1 MSKLSEGGWTS
12 SIERE
17 FSGANFGDARLEKRL
32 SLIAEQISL
41 KPAES
46 FPGIFPEES
55 QREAFYRFLRNS
67 EVGWKKILEPHF
79 GQTRRRAIGADEVIA
94 IHDSSKLQFQRKSR
108 GDLGFISQGKK
119 GDKINTAG
127 FVCHFSLAVSGTT
140 NPQPLGVLNV
150 RPLRRFH
157 KTKNTAKQRTKA
169 QGPKSRERFES
180 SKWLDGVKESRRR
193 LSGVTKVIHV
203 MDPEADYFALMAE
216 LVNCSERFVI
226 RVSHEPRKVRTENGI
241 STISQT
247 LVGRPVTCER
257 EVFISKRM
265 VPRVGTPSKS
275 HVDRPSRRA
284 LLSISTVSVNLKRPP
299 SAVASAYPKDLSL
312 NIVHIYEENP
322 PQSQAPVDWKL
333 LTTEPI
339 DTEEQILKIV
349 DVYRARWT
357 IEEFF

>member
-1 MSKLSEGGWTS
+1 M
-12 SIERE
+12 
-17 FSGANFGDARLEKRL
+17 
-32 SLIAEQISL
+32 
-41 KPAES
+41 
-46 FPGIFPEES
+46 
-55 QREAFYRFLRNS
+55 
-67 EVGWKKILEPHF
+67 
-79 GQTRRRAIGADEVIA
+79 
-94 IHDSSKLQFQRKSR
+94 
-108 GDLGFISQGKK
+108 
-119 GDKINTAG
+119 
-127 FVCHFSLAVSGTT
+127 CHFSLAVSGTT

-299 SAVASAYPKDLSL
+299 SAVASAYPKDLSFIFMKKIPRSL
-312 NIVHIYEENP
+312 RLRLIGNYSP
-322 PQSQAPVDWKL
+322 PNQSIPKN
-333 LTTEPI
+333 
-339 DTEEQILKIV
+339 KS
-349 DVYRARWT
+349 
-357 IEEFF
+357 